1 MAVRVVAV
9 TALVLAV
16 AAAPARAAELAPL
29 KPCYVSTGPATDQ
42 LENVT
47 VAGKDFT
54 PATTVE
60 VLIDGTF
67 VTSVST
73 DAVGD
78 FSVLVDAPYQSR
90 GERPFTVEVRD
101 GVNWLAAQSRVTNL
115 AVSVRPRQAPPSRR
129 VRFRGRGFMQA
140 GPVYA
145 HYLYRSKLQK
155 TVRLAPRSVEPCG
168 TFSVKRR
175 QIPVENPRTGRWM
188 VQIDQKQ
195 DYSEQPDPVWV
206 RLPIVV
212 SETFGRL

>member
-29 KPCYVSTGPATDQ
+29 KPCYVSTGQ
-42 LENVT
+42 ESEQRENVT
-47 VAGKDFT
+47 VAGKFFVPDT
-54 PATTVE
+54 PVE
-60 VLIDGTF
+60 VLIDGTLVF
-67 VTSVST
+67 TART

-90 GERPFTVEVRD
+90 GERPFTLEVRD

-145 HYLYRSKLQK
+145 HYLYRSKLQR

-175 QIPVENPRTGRWM
+175 QIPVENPRTGRWT
-188 VQIDQKQ
+188 VQIDQAQ
-195 DYSEQPDPVWV
+195 AYSEQPDPVWV

-212 SETFGRL
+212 SENLAVL